1 MLNDIPRLKLLSGF
15 NSSVGA
21 TVANKKPPV
30 YDLPF
35 ILDRSCYVYHLNIK
49 FGVSIL
55 AAKLDHDYHAM
66 QETLHT
72 RHTDLSTISQIM
84 TYCVYDAIALHRL
97 NKKRGLIASKLEYI
111 DILNVP
117 LNFVLYQ
124 TVGTL
129 LKCRLM
135 QLFVKAG
142 YLPQYLA
149 AAYPS
154 ESSFTKYKGAFT
166 QKATAEDAWTVMNN
180 LNDPRLRVSVPE
192 STLGDNNY
200 HYIDVSDDESVPHDV
215 TKYVRTEQL
224 GVIPALCQRLL
235 LEHAAAK
242 RLIKNDTENAHI
254 HNNRQLA
261 LKTASNTIYSLLGN
275 PRHSLFDRNLAA
287 SVTAAGR
294 LSIVTVIDYLAE
306 KGVQTKF
313 SDTNSVTVAL
323 IGTVVITEQE
333 YNGFIADVNTHVQK
347 TLGPAMRLNDEDI
360 LHKVI
365 FQSKAKSY
373 AKLAINRDAFWA
385 GNFNT
390 VDLVDKG
397 PSWSQMIPY
406 IRGQTESCFREI
418 LDEERP
424 HAKLLVDFK
433 AYHTSRIESAI
444 RDRDVVTIADYAR
457 RIRVCG
463 SKSPIAI
470 AIANQSVNI
479 DKYALIT
486 FKKPL
491 FSTDTKASLVL
502 PVSQLTPENITSICI
517 NTGDV
522 LELSR
527 DMIYDPD
534 MIQVREESIV
544 NGKMR
549 LHFNQ
554 YHLNDIENIIND
566 RRKTV
571 SFHEVVIDEPH
582 RLFFDIESTTE
593 HIDINRFC
601 NYLVNVLGPMKA
613 HIAEAHSAKKTSY
626 HVVCDLVAHHA
637 HNKHIAIEYNKIQQ
651 NICDI
656 AVYSKR
662 ASLRMVGCN
671 KIDRNSDTFEKPA
684 RPFKI
689 ISNLPSR
696 FDDFIIKNIWDAEVV
711 RLPWKYDD
719 SPMHIVP
726 NLKVHEIDSDYY
738 GYIKHL
744 HSGVWDH
751 CHDRALWTIL

>member
-1 MLNDIPRLKLLSGF
+1 MSVLLYQNMTPNELITISGYTLDAYLAM
-15 NSSVGA
+15 NS
-21 TVANKKPPV
+21 
-30 YDLPF
+30 
-35 ILDRSCYVYHLNIK
+35 
-49 FGVSIL
+49 L

-84 TYCVYDAIALHRL
+84 AYCAYDAIALHRL
-97 NKKRGLIASKLEYI
+97 NKKRSLIASKLEYI

-129 LKCRLM
+129 LKCHLM

-154 ESSFTKYKGAFT
+154 ESSSTKYKGAFT

-180 LNDPRLRVSVPE
+180 LTILDFASQYPSVIINYNISLETQDLSPAPLE
-192 STLGDNNY
+192 DNNNY

-215 TKYVRTEQL
+215 VKYVRTEQL

-235 LEHAAAK
+235 LERAAAK
-242 RLIKNDTENAHI
+242 RLIKNDAENAHI

-261 LKTASNTIYSLLGN
+261 LKTASNTIYGLLGN

-294 LSIVTVIDYLAE
+294 LSIFTVIDYLAE

-313 SDTNSVTVAL
+313 SDTDSVAVAL
-323 IGTVVITEQE
+323 IGTVVSTEQE
-333 YNGFIADVNTHVQK
+333 YNGFIADVNAHVQK
-347 TLGPAMRLNDEDI
+347 TLGPATRLNDEDI

-365 FQSKAKSY
+365 FPSKAKSY
-373 AKLAINRDAFWA
+373 AKPAINRDAFWA

-390 VDLVDKG
+390 VDLVVKG
-397 PSWSQMIPY
+397 PSWSQMTPY
-406 IRGQTESCFREI
+406 IRDQTESCFREI
-418 LDEERP
+418 LDEKRP
-424 HAKLLVDFK
+424 HAEILADFK
-433 AYHTSRIESAI
+433 AYHTNRIESAI
-444 RDRDVVTIADYAR
+444 RDRDVVTMADYAR

-486 FKKPL
+486 FKKPV
-491 FSTDTKASLVL
+491 FSTDTKVSLVL
-502 PVSQLTPENITSICI
+502 PVSKLTPENITSICI
-517 NTGDV
+517 NSCLANVIYAFKRFFNTKLKKEEMFWD
-522 LELSR
+522 SR
-527 DMIYDPD
+527 DMTYDPD
-534 MIQVREESIV
+534 MIQVREELIV

-549 LHFNQ
+549 PHFNQ

-571 SFHEVVIDEPH
+571 SFHEIVIDEPH

-626 HVVCDLVAHHA
+626 HIVCDLVAHHT
-637 HNKHIAIEYNKIQQ
+637 HNKHIAIEYNKTQQ

-662 ASLRMVGCN
+662 ASLRMIGCN
-671 KIDRNSDTFEKPA
+671 KIDRNFDTFEKPA
-684 RPFKI
+684 KAFQ
-689 ISNLPSR
+689 N
-696 FDDFIIKNIWDAEVV
+696 N
-711 RLPWKYDD
+711 
-719 SPMHIVP
+719 
-726 NLKVHEIDSDYY
+726 
-738 GYIKHL
+738 
-744 HSGVWDH
+744 
-751 CHDRALWTIL
+751 

>member
-1 MLNDIPRLKLLSGF
+1 MTPNELITISGYTLDAYLTM
-15 NSSVGA
+15 NS
-21 TVANKKPPV
+21 
-30 YDLPF
+30 
-35 ILDRSCYVYHLNIK
+35 
-49 FGVSIL
+49 L

-192 STLGDNNY
+192 C
-200 HYIDVSDDESVPHDV
+200 
-215 TKYVRTEQL
+215 
-224 GVIPALCQRLL
+224 VIPALCQRLL

-517 NTGDV
+517 NTC
-522 LELSR
+522 LA
-527 DMIYDPD
+527 
-534 MIQVREESIV
+534 
-544 NGKMR
+544 N
-549 LHFNQ
+549 
-554 YHLNDIENIIND
+554 
-566 RRKTV
+566 
-571 SFHEVVIDEPH
+571 VIDAFK
-582 RLFFDIESTTE
+582 RFSNTE
-593 HIDINRFC
+593 LTKEEMFW
-601 NYLVNVLGPMKA
+601 
-613 HIAEAHSAKKTSY
+613 
-626 HVVCDLVAHHA
+626 
-637 HNKHIAIEYNKIQQ
+637 
-651 NICDI
+651 
-656 AVYSKR
+656 
-662 ASLRMVGCN
+662 
-671 KIDRNSDTFEKPA
+671 NS
-684 RPFKI
+684 
-689 ISNLPSR
+689 
-696 FDDFIIKNIWDAEVV
+696 
-711 RLPWKYDD
+711 
-719 SPMHIVP
+719 
-726 NLKVHEIDSDYY
+726 HE
-738 GYIKHL
+738 
-744 HSGVWDH
+744 
-751 CHDRALWTIL
+751 T